1 MVLSLGL
8 IAPLSA
14 QTLTLCRP
22 NGAESC
28 TVGEKHAIHWNWT
41 DSISSVNLEY
51 STDGGSTWNVIFSSL
66 TNDGD
71 ALWTI
76 PYTPSTTCRVKV
88 TSATDPN
95 VYDVSD
101 TDFTIARPV
110 ITVTRPNGGTGGESW
125 TVGEKHVIHWNW
137 AGSISSVDLEYS
149 TDGGSTWNV
158 ILSGTTND
166 GDALWAVPNTPSITC
181 RVKVTNTSDT
191 SCFDVSDQDFNI
203 ISPTISVARP
213 DGGETCY
220 AGKYAPIHWTSSGSF
235 STVKLEYSTDGGSSW
250 AVITASTT
258 NDGDYCWSVPSGVS
272 NTTSKV
278 RITNNA
284 DPNSYDVSAANFTI
298 SNSILSDSMRLFS
311 PRTGDA
317 WLVGNYYYIC
327 WTHAGSNSSVKLEYT
342 TDGGSTWSLIT
353 SSTANDG
360 EYEWLVP
367 SYPSAGC
374 RIRVSNT
381 ANPDVYDESD
391 MFTIEKQWILTSSP
405 RTGDAWVI
413 GTPHY
418 ITWTWGGHFNNVR
431 LEYSTDRGTTWG
443 NITGNTGN
451 SGYYEWKMPE
461 PPSANSQVKITNYSN
476 SDAFGLTDIFQA
488 APQTIVLTSP
498 LTGDAWQADRYYY
511 ITWTWGGQFNNVRLE
526 YSLDRGATWGNIT
539 GNTSN
544 SGYYEWKVPNAS
556 STNCEVKATSY
567 VNGAVYA
574 VSGVFTILPRP
585 GISERATGLGSQ
597 NLVAGP
603 NPSHGLTMLRYVLTD
618 ETDVDLVVLDASGRQ
633 VRALVGARVPAGTH
647 SIAWDRRAESG
658 KLLPSGVYFC
668 RMVAG
673 RFQTIKKLIVQ

>member
-1 MVLSLGL
+1 
-8 IAPLSA
+8 LSA
-14 QTLTLCRP
+14 QTITLRRP
-22 NGAESC
+22 NGGESW
-28 TVGEKHAIHWNWT
+28 TVGEKHAIHWNWAG
-41 DSISSVNLEY
+41 SISSVDLEY
-51 STDGGSTWNVIFSSL
+51 STDGGSTWNVILSSV

-71 ALWTI
+71 ALWAV
-76 PYTPSTTCRVKV
+76 PNTPSTTCCVKV
-88 TSATDPN
+88 TSATNPN

-101 TDFTIARPV
+101 TNFAIARPV
-110 ITVTRPNGGTGGESW
+110 ITITRPNGGTGGESW
-125 TVGEKHVIHWNW
+125 TVGEKHAIHWNW

-166 GDALWAVPNTPSITC
+166 GDALWTVPNTPSITC

-191 SCFDVSDQDFNI
+191 SCSDVSDHDFNI
-203 ISPTISVARP
+203 VSPTISVVRP

-250 AVITASTT
+250 TVITSGTT
-258 NDGDYCWSVPSGVS
+258 NDGDYGWSVPSGVS
-272 NTTSKV
+272 NTTCKV
-278 RITNNA
+278 RITNTA
-284 DPNSYDVSAANFTI
+284 DPNSYAVSAANFTI
-298 SNSILSDSMRLFS
+298 SDAIPSDSMRLFS

-317 WLVGNYYYIC
+317 WLVGDYYYVC
-327 WTHAGSNSSVKLEYT
+327 WTRAGSNSSVKLEYT

-360 EYEWLVP
+360 EYEWHVP
-367 SYPSAGC
+367 SAPCTGC

-381 ANPDVYDESD
+381 ANPSVYDESD

-413 GTPHY
+413 GRYHY
-418 ITWTWGGHFNNVR
+418 ITWNWGGQFSDVK
-431 LEYSTDRGTTWG
+431 LQYSTDRGTTWSLVTSSTSNDG
-443 NITGNTGN
+443 V
-451 SGYYEWKMPE
+451 YEWMVPE
-461 PPSANSQVKITNYSN
+461 PPSANSQVKITNTLN
-476 SDAFGLTDIFQA
+476 PDAFGLTDVFQA

-498 LTGDAWQADRYYY
+498 LTGDTWQADRRYY
-511 ITWTWGGQFNNVRLE
+511 ITWSWDGQFSDVKLH
-526 YSLDRGATWGNIT
+526 YSTDRGSTWHVIIPSS
-539 GNTSN
+539 SN
-544 SGYYEWKVPNAS
+544 SGYYEWQVPNAG
-556 STNCEVKATSY
+556 STNCEVKATST

-585 GISERATGLGSQ
+585 GISERASGLGSQ
-597 NLVAGP
+597 SLVAEP
-603 NPSHGLTMLRYVLTD
+603 NPSHGRTMLRYVLPD

-633 VRALVGARVPAGTH
+633 VRTLVGARVPAGTH

-658 KLLPSGVYFC
+658 KLLPSGIYFC

-673 RFQTIKKLIVQ
+673 GFQTVKKLIVQ